1 MRMDK
6 IRQFLYKFMQ
16 GRYGTDELG
25 KVTLIV
31 SVVFYIIYAI
41 TGWEILYSFAFLG
54 TVYALFRSLSKAI
67 NKRYMENQRFLKLV
81 NLNRVKFDQRKDYK
95 IFRCKKCGRNIRVPR
110 KKGKIE
116 VTCPVCGNK
125 TIHRT

>member
-1 MRMDK
+1 MDK

-25 KVTLIV
+25 KTILIV
-31 SVVFYIIYAI
+31 SVILYIVYAM
-41 TGWEILYSFAFLG
+41 TGWGILYSLAFAG
-54 TVYALFRSLSKAI
+54 TVYTLFRSLSKDI
-67 NKRYMENQRFLKLV
+67 NKRYMENQRFLKRL
-81 NLNRVKFDQRKDYK
+81 NLNKVKFDQRKDYK
-95 IFRCKKCGRNIRVPR
+95 IFRCKNCGRNIRVPR

>member
-1 MRMDK
+1 MDK

-25 KVTLIV
+25 KAILIV
-31 SVVFYIIYAI
+31 SVILYIVYAM
-41 TGWEILYSFAFLG
+41 TGWGILYSLAFAG
-54 TVYALFRSLSKAI
+54 TVYALFRSLSKDI
-67 NKRYMENQRFLKLV
+67 NKRYMENQRFLKVL
-81 NLNRVKFDQRKDYK
+81 NLNKVKFDQRKEYK
-95 IFRCKKCGRNIRVPR
+95 IFRCKNCGRNIRVPR

-116 VTCPVCGNK
+116 VTCPVCRNK

>member
-1 MRMDK
+1 MDK

-25 KVTLIV
+25 KTILIV
-31 SVVFYIIYAI
+31 SVILYIVYAM
-41 TGWEILYSFAFLG
+41 TGWGILYSLAFAG
-54 TVYALFRSLSKAI
+54 TVYTLFRSLSKDI
-67 NKRYMENQRFLKLV
+67 NKRYMENQRFLKLL
-81 NLNRVKFDQRKDYK
+81 NLNKVKFDQRKEYK
-95 IFRCKKCGRNIRVPR
+95 IFRCKNCGRNIRVPR

-116 VTCPVCGNK
+116 VTCPVCRNK